1 MFSKIGLA
9 ISFSPTGKALVKES
23 LRLQKLYNSRLA
35 LIHIGERNSESEE
48 LLFKTIDEAGADRN
62 NLEIIWGEGDPATAI
77 IKAGKEAGIDLLV
90 AGALEKENMLK
101 FYFGSVARK
110 IMREFPASSLIL
122 KSPSLEPVPFKKFF
136 ITADYSSRCEKT
148 IRTAFQFALK
158 ENAEEFTIIR
168 DFYMPGL
175 TAAIGENKT
184 YDELALLIDQ
194 MKYEEEE
201 KMRLYINELN
211 LKGLEI
217 KIVCVYGK
225 EGWEDSNY
233 ARTNDAD
240 IFAVTG
246 PEKKMKFLDR
256 LFPHDIEYSFEK
268 LPSNLLIVR

>member
-23 LRLQKLYNSRLA
+23 LRLQQLFNSRLA
-35 LIHIGERNSESEE
+35 LIHIGERNAESEE

-62 NLEIIWGEGDPATAI
+62 NLEIVWGDGDPATAI
-77 IKAGKEAGIDLLV
+77 IKAGKEAGIDLLI

-110 IMREFPASSLIL
+110 IMREFPSSSLIL
-122 KSPSLEPVPFKKFF
+122 KSPSLEPVPYKKFF
-136 ITADYSSRCEKT
+136 ITADYSFRCEKT
-148 IRTAFQFALK
+148 IRAAFQFALK

-175 TAAIGENKT
+175 TAAIGENKSF
-184 YDELALLIDQ
+184 DAIRDLIDQ
-194 MKYEEEE
+194 MKGEEEE
-201 KMRLYINELN
+201 KMSLFVKELN
-211 LKGLEI
+211 LKGLEV
-217 KIVCVYGK
+217 KIVCIYGK

-233 ARTNDAD
+233 ARKNEAD

-246 PEKKMKFLDR
+246 PETRMGFLDR
-256 LFPHDIEYSFEK
+256 LFPHDVEYSFEK
-268 LPSNLLIVR
+268 LPSNLLIIR

>member
-23 LRLQKLYNSRLA
+23 LRLQQLFNSKLA
-35 LIHIGERNSESEE
+35 VIHIGERNSDNEE
-48 LLFKTIDEAGADRN
+48 LLYKTIDEAGADRN
-62 NLEIIWGEGDPATAI
+62 DLEIIWEVGDPATAI

-136 ITADYSSRCEKT
+136 ITVDYSSRCEKT

-158 ENAEEFTIIR
+158 ENADEFTLIR

-175 TAAIGENKT
+175 TAAIGENKSFDAIR
-184 YDELALLIDQ
+184 YLIDQ
-194 MKYEEEE
+194 MKGEEEE
-201 KMRLYINELN
+201 KMSLFVKELN
-211 LKGLEI
+211 LKGLEV

-233 ARTNDAD
+233 ARKNEAD

-246 PEKKMKFLDR
+246 PETRMRFLDR
-256 LFPHDIEYSFEK
+256 LFPHDVEYSFEK
-268 LPSNLLIVR
+268 LPSNLLIIR